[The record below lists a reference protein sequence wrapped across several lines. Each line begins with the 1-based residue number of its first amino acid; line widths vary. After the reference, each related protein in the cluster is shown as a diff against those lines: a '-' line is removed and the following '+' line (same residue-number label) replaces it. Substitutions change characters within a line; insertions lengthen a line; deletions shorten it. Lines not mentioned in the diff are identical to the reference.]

1 MQLSGQL
8 SSKGHARLKA
18 IVAATFPVHSG
29 GGGAAAAAAI
39 DDDDDDAKVDT
50 DTKVENDTKVD
61 NDTKVETDTKVL
73 QDKVNE
79 CKDDDEW
86 KGDDE
91 VRKRICITK
100 ARDNDHWVRDR
111 VQAVLSHP
119 PNKGDLRCVV

>member
-29 GGGAAAAAAI
+29 GGGGAAAAAAI

-50 DTKVENDTKVD
+50 DTKVKI
-61 NDTKVETDTKVL
+61 DTKVL
-73 QDKVNE
+73 QQLNE
-79 CKDDDEW
+79 WKHDDEW
-86 KGDDE
+86 DDSPSWGGTYREKDDE
-91 VRKRICITK
+91 VHKRICITK
-100 ARDNDHWVRDR
+100 AKDYGHWVRDR